1 MALIKCSECNREVS
15 DKASACLGCGAP
27 IAAAGAGTPI
37 QTIQKTSK
45 RLKAQS
51 LLSGIL
57 AAFGGLVVIL
67 SSIAASETHS
77 PMPTFPIILFMA
89 GFVWYVSV
97 KIRIWWHHE

>member
-1 MALIKCSECNREVS
+1 MALIKCSECGREVS

-27 IAAAGAGTPI
+27 ITAAGAGTPI

-51 LLSGIL
+51 LMAGVLVAFSGI
-57 AAFGGLVVIL
+57 VVIL
-67 SSIAASETHS
+67 SSFAVSEAHS

-89 GFVWYVSV
+89 GVIWYVTV
-97 KIRIWWHHE
+97 KVRTWWHHE